1 MNDLLHQLKSRRDD
15 PKFGAVS
22 LVEKA
27 RARAMLLSAIGGEEK
42 EVSKFETVFATV
54 GFYFRGFVSMP
65 VTVVVAFFVIAFGGS
80 LTTVRASSSL
90 PGDSLYSVKL
100 ATERA
105 QLRLASREKKAILHT
120 EFAKRRLDEAT
131 AVAGESDEAKAKVQ
145 TAMKGFSTQIAQAQ
159 ADLEILRSEK
169 TSEASTIASAVDE
182 KLKSFSSEIQVNVG
196 TAEGKEAMTATESAS
211 NTAVAVI
218 VEAHEELKENVTTT
232 ENAKRAYQ
240 NRFTSIKERQTFD
253 LARIDRIRAL
263 AGKNPAVTQEQLG
276 ELEYNVNSVSTALFD
291 SMDFAATA
299 SYRTAFDLLAT
310 AEGHL
315 LTIEALLAE
324 AEDAIIFANS
334 SQEEPE
340 TEDAETVVE

>member
-1 MNDLLHQLKSRRDD
+1 MNDLLRQLKSRRDD

-22 LVEKA
+22 SVEKA
-27 RARAMLLSAIGGEEK
+27 RAKAVLMQAIGGEEK
-42 EVSKFETVFATV
+42 EVSKFETIFATT

-80 LTTVRASSSL
+80 ITTVRASSSL

-105 QLRLASREKKAILHT
+105 QLHLASRERKAILHT
-120 EFAKRRLDEAT
+120 EFAKRRLDEAV
-131 AVAGESDEAKAKVQ
+131 AVAGETDEARANVQ
-145 TAMKGFSTQIAQAQ
+145 VAMKGFSTQIAQAQ
-159 ADLEILRSEK
+159 ADLELLRSEK

-182 KLKSFSSEIQVNVG
+182 KLSALSSEIQG
-196 TAEGKEAMTATESAS
+196 ASTIEEKEAVTATASAS

-218 VEAHEELKENVTTT
+218 VEAHEELKENTTTT

-253 LARIDRIRAL
+253 LARVERIRTIAVTNEAITPAQL
-263 AGKNPAVTQEQLG
+263 AGLEQNI
-276 ELEYNVNSVSTALFD
+276 ESVSDALYD
-291 SMDFAATA
+291 SMDFAARQ
-299 SYRTAFDLLAT
+299 SYRAAFDLMAE

-324 AEDAIIFANS
+324 IENAIIFAE
-334 SQEEPE
+334 QIEEPTEE
-340 TEDAETVVE
+340 TTEEQLVD